1 MVYPDLNRLNTEAI
15 RLYSVWAV
23 LGILGNLISYFL
35 AILCSHI
42 GAFER
47 IYDLKIEFANYLAT
61 RKPWNCMTI
70 RYKKQTIHY
79 ISLMTSSE
87 QPI

>member
-1 MVYPDLNRLNTEAI
+1 MKNRRTCCETNSQKSAHRVRSLVCETNKFGDRDNSKVPASK
-15 RLYSVWAV
+15 RK
-23 LGILGNLISYFL
+23 
-35 AILCSHI
+35 C
-42 GAFER
+42 
-47 IYDLKIEFANYLAT
+47 IYICTACEGTQT

-79 ISLMTSSE
+79 ILLMPSSE